1 MCVIMGEYSGVVGI
15 KSGVVVAS
23 GVGCDAIRV
32 GVMVVVV
39 INIDVSDRERVCSCR
54 QRAYGD
60 MTCDDTVVGRIWFTI
75 GMVVGFR
82 TIRLLSHPVGT
93 IRLVSHT
100 RVGGVHFIT
109 RKGSESRGTAAGM
122 TWPPI
127 DKLEVIEP
135 HRREGKT

>member
-1 MCVIMGEYSGVVGI
+1 M
-15 KSGVVVAS
+15 VAS

-32 GVMVVVV
+32 GVMVAVV
-39 INIDVSDRERVCSCR
+39 INIDVSDRVRVCSCR

-60 MTCDDTVVGRIWFTI
+60 MICDDMVVGTIWFTI

-122 TWPPI
+122 SWPPI
-127 DKLEVIEP
+127 DETKVLDPE
-135 HRREGKT
+135 RWEGGT